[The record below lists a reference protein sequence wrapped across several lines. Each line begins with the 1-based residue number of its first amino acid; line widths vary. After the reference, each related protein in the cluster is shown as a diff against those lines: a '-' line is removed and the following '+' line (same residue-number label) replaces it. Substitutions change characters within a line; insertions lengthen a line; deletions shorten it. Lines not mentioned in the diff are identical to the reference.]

1 LTRAATAAAQFSM
14 CYTLQWVI
22 GRTTSPTLSSGAMTG
37 AIVAIGICAAS
48 LALNY
53 GFESRSFALWLIN
66 SGYYVVGLVV
76 AGAIIGGS
84 RNTTS

>member
-1 LTRAATAAAQFSM
+1 VDHRPHDFA
-14 CYTLQWVI
+14 
-22 GRTTSPTLSSGAMTG
+22 LSSGAMTG

-48 LALNY
+48 LALTY

-76 AGAIIGGS
+76 AGAIIGGW
-84 RNTTS
+84 RKTTS